1 MIEVRTWFLKRFLLS
16 SSSRSPCVRYT
27 VRYHTP
33 YRYPRV
39 SLCRYERLKYQ
50 GASLS
55 SPPCCCC
62 AVGSM
67 WLCCARSIIIS
78 CSKKVVGGYQPNV
91 EGHILKSPPRNSL
104 IMLHHV
110 GNLNYDPV
118 EAFPASV
125 FELNVGDVG
134 AELLGT
140 GKRGREFEND
150 DLDDD
155 MHDDDNMMD
164 STDGEREAKR
174 ARFVHWADDEVGGR
188 SVFC

>member
-1 MIEVRTWFLKRFLLS
+1 
-16 SSSRSPCVRYT
+16 
-27 VRYHTP
+27 
-33 YRYPRV
+33 
-39 SLCRYERLKYQ
+39 
-50 GASLS
+50 
-55 SPPCCCC
+55 
-62 AVGSM
+62 
-67 WLCCARSIIIS
+67 
-78 CSKKVVGGYQPNV
+78 
-91 EGHILKSPPRNSL
+91 
-104 IMLHHV
+104 MLHHV

-155 MHDDDNMMD
+155 LQDDDNMMD

-174 ARFVHWADDEVGGR
+174 ARFIHWADDEVGCSR
-188 SVFC
+188 L